1 MRLSKA
7 RRKCVT
13 AMMRDTI
20 FEAASSVVDK
30 HGTAGLTMDRVAST
44 VGLATGSL
52 YNYFEGK
59 NDLLQFFYTRLV
71 EPFFQPIEEIARAEL
86 LAPQKLEKILH
97 AAWEHAVKYKG
108 LIRLFVAG
116 DQRAA
121 IRRDT
126 RPRFLHILT
135 AIFEQG
141 IREGLFG
148 PHNPEHMGRMF
159 QGCLSELFDL
169 LAEGAPNDELNE
181 YVGMLIDATIR
192 GFSVGPDKSPGSAK
206 ASATSPRSQSSS

>member
-7 RRKCVT
+7 RKECVT

-52 YNYFEGK
+52 YNYFDGK
-59 NDLLQFFYTRLV
+59 SDLLQFFYTRLV
-71 EPFFQPIEEIARAEL
+71 EPFFQPIEEIARTEL
-86 LAPQKLEKILH
+86 SAPQKLERILH

-126 RPRFLHILT
+126 RPRLLRILT
-135 AIFEQG
+135 AIFKQG
-141 IREGLFG
+141 IREGTLV
-148 PHNPEHMGRMF
+148 PRNPAHMGRMF
-159 QGCLSELFDL
+159 HGCLSELFDL
-169 LAEGAPNDELNE
+169 VAEGARNDELNE
-181 YVGMLIDATIR
+181 YVAVLIDATIK
-192 GFSVGPDKSPGSAK
+192 GFSIRPENAPESN
-206 ASATSPRSQSSS
+206 